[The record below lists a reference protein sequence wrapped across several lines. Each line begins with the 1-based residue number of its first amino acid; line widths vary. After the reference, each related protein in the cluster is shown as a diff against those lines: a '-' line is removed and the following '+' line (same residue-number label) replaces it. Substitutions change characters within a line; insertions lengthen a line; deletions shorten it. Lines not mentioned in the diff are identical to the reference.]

1 MYHFHKC
8 PFCSQPLR
16 VSGDFYTITLS
27 CYSCMSGDI
36 TKYKVSSDGNIAKY
50 KASSDTDHLV
60 YKCEFILDKL
70 YIQVYFKEEYT
81 IISDLISNTL
91 LQNSKQI
98 NRVIVLDLANIEES
112 KEKIQKYL
120 LLL

>member
-16 VSGDFYTITLS
+16 VSGDYKTITRS
-27 CYSCMSGDI
+27 CYNCMSGDI
-36 TKYKVSSDGNIAKY
+36 TKYKVSSDSNNYDK
-50 KASSDTDHLV
+50 KKHDNV
-60 YKCEFILDKL
+60 YKCEFVLDKL
-70 YIQVYFKEEYT
+70 YVQVYFEEEFT

-98 NRVIVLDLANIEES
+98 NRAIILDLSNIEES